1 MRISDWS
8 SDVCSSDLH
17 ELKYDGY
24 RCLLA
29 KSADQIRAYT
39 RSGLDW
45 SEKFSEIVASAPD
58 IDVDSALLD
67 GEIVWLGPEGK
78 PDFSGLQA
86 ALKSG
91 GKGLTYFVFDLLE
104 VDGEDLTRLPNILRK
119 ERLRGLIPGQRDA
132 VIQYA
137 DHIVG
142 EGEKLLRLMCD
153 AGQEGIKIG
162 RAHV

>member
-8 SDVCSSDLH
+8 SDVCSSDLPTGNQWLH

-78 PDFSGLQA
+78 PDFSGLPA

-104 VDGEDLTRLPNILRK
+104 VDGEDL
-119 ERLRGLIPGQRDA
+119 
-132 VIQYA
+132 
-137 DHIVG
+137 
-142 EGEKLLRLMCD
+142 
-153 AGQEGIKIG
+153 KIG
-162 RAHV
+162 RAPCRESVCQYVKISVVAETLK

>member
-1 MRISDWS
+1 M
-8 SDVCSSDLH
+8 
-17 ELKYDGY
+17 
-24 RCLLA
+24 
-29 KSADQIRAYT
+29 
-39 RSGLDW
+39 
-45 SEKFSEIVASAPD
+45 
-58 IDVDSALLD
+58 
-67 GEIVWLGPEGK
+67 VWLGPEGK

-153 AGQEGIKIG
+153 AGQEGIIAKKADAPYSGRRTMNWLKIK
-162 RAHV
+162 RSEEHTSELQSLMRISYAVFCLTKKKN

>member
-1 MRISDWS
+1 M
-8 SDVCSSDLH
+8 
-17 ELKYDGY
+17 
-24 RCLLA
+24 
-29 KSADQIRAYT
+29 
-39 RSGLDW
+39 
-45 SEKFSEIVASAPD
+45 
-58 IDVDSALLD
+58 
-67 GEIVWLGPEGK
+67 VWLGPEGK

-153 AGQEGIKIG
+153 AGHEGIIAKTARSEERREG
-162 RAHV
+162 KECVSTGDSRGLRDHS

>member
-1 MRISDWS
+1 M
-8 SDVCSSDLH
+8 
-17 ELKYDGY
+17 
-24 RCLLA
+24 
-29 KSADQIRAYT
+29 
-39 RSGLDW
+39 
-45 SEKFSEIVASAPD
+45 
-58 IDVDSALLD
+58 
-67 GEIVWLGPEGK
+67 VWLGPEGK

-142 EGEKLLRLMCD
+142 EGEKLLRSDGHPSEHQPLMRLPYAFFCL
-153 AGQEGIKIG
+153 KNKTPTT
-162 RAHV
+162 